1 MNKLLLSTLVA
12 VTLVGCWDAN
22 RVAPGEVAF
31 GQGSND
37 GYYQIT
43 TYRVKDT
50 KETMFLPVATQHGY
64 SNVMGVN
71 YLYEWKI
78 TNYEDYIAKHG
89 GYSFESVEHT
99 KTYVNSLVDY
109 ALVSNTIEIM
119 ENNHGASNVAK
130 DDLFTK
136 VKARLADDG
145 VELVSL
151 RVVSEDALKEIETK
165 SSPSAASAVI
175 SYLEEL

>member
-1 MNKLLLSTLVA
+1 MNKLLISSLVA
-12 VTLVGCWDAN
+12 ITLTGCWDAN

-31 GQGSND
+31 GQGSNG

-43 TYRVKDT
+43 TYRVKDI

-78 TNYEDYIAKHG
+78 TNYEDYATKHG
-89 GYSFESVEHT
+89 SSSFESVDNT
-99 KTYVNSLVDY
+99 ITYVNSLVDY
-109 ALVSNTIEIM
+109 ALVSNTIEIA
-119 ENNHGASNVAK
+119 ESNRGASSVSK
-130 DDLFTK
+130 EDLLTK
-136 VKARLADDG
+136 VKTRLAEDG
-145 VELVSL
+145 VELISL
-151 RVVSEDALKEIETK
+151 RVVSDDALKELEEK
-165 SSPSAASAVI
+165 SSSKSASAVI